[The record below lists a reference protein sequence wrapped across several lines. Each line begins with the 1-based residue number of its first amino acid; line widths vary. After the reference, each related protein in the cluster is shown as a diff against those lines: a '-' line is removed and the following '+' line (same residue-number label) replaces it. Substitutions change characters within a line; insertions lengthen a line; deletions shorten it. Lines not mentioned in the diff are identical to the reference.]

1 MKTSPTQTDT
11 NPGNASK
18 SGSPDNP
25 IQGSKAWDDKRGVRQ
40 TKPTVLSAKDNP
52 AGDAQHTVLKH
63 HAVTKAGDEK
73 HPKRPY

>member
-1 MKTSPTQTDT
+1 MKNSPTQTDT
-11 NPGNASK
+11 NPNNASR
-18 SGSPDNP
+18 SGSPVNP

-40 TKPTVLSAKDNP
+40 TKPTKIAGHDGNP
-52 AGDAQHTVLKH
+52 AGGPEQVLKH